1 MCHLNHQVMWKIKN
15 LWRKNVELHI
25 TSREEVADLLG
36 LSHITSS
43 IGAAKEVTE
52 LTVKEVVVQF
62 RLPPNHITE
71 LQAAFED
78 TLAAI
83 P

>member
-1 MCHLNHQVMWKIKN
+1 MCHLNHQVTWKIKN
-15 LWRKNVELHI
+15 LWRKIVELHI

-43 IGAAKEVTE
+43 IGAAQEVTE
-52 LTVKEVVVQF
+52 VTVKEVVVQF
-62 RLPPNHITE
+62 RLPQNHITR
-71 LQAAFED
+71 LQTSFED